1 MIDGFGGK
9 MDGGGAWEKTSADC
23 ELQGGGA
30 TELFFLFFFEGVKTL
45 LLPHRDHK
53 AAAIVLFLNTAPRP
67 LRIIWVYEYNMRVR
81 RLGGRVSS

>member
-1 MIDGFGGK
+1 MPQNF
-9 MDGGGAWEKTSADC
+9 
-23 ELQGGGA
+23 
-30 TELFFLFFFEGVKTL
+30 FFLCFFFEGVKTL

-81 RLGGRVSS
+81 RLGGGRVSS